1 MKKNSCSWFL
11 SESTARINIQQSTHY
26 DTGALLAN
34 TSSRT
39 IRKAIW
45 LYYLLS
51 MLYNIGAF
59 NLQETPALN
68 INTLLFH
75 WQLNVISLTNTID
88 INIPEFFLIEFEF
101 PVAWSSLDTPFTL
114 ASSGKLVSVLCWY
127 RSEPKKITIWNFTL
141 CGATSTPGVIVEIL
155 WSMGDKRHVSLWS
168 TYSFPPPQC
177 QHVVNE
183 SSAWVITLPS
193 M

>member
-26 DTGALLAN
+26 DAGALLAN

-51 MLYNIGAF
+51 MLYNVGAF

-127 RSEPKKITIWNFTL
+127 RSEPKKLQFGISHYVEPHPLQVWLLKSFDQW
-141 CGATSTPGVIVEIL
+141 ATSGMCRFDQHTHSLRHSV
-155 WSMGDKRHVSLWS
+155 SM
-168 TYSFPPPQC
+168 
-177 QHVVNE
+177 
-183 SSAWVITLPS
+183 
-193 M
+193 